1 MNPLKSATKFLT
13 LSLMALSLS
22 SYAEQ
27 AAEPVD
33 ASQPAQ
39 VEISQI
45 NLNTASAQELSQL
58 AFIGAKKAQAIVEYR
73 KAHGPFKSL
82 EELENVKGIGANTV
96 ERNRDRMLVAQ

>member
-1 MNPLKSATKFLT
+1 MNPLKTATQFLT

-33 ASQPAQ
+33 TSPSTQ
-39 VEISQI
+39 VQIHQI
-45 NLNTASAQELSQL
+45 NLNTASAEELSGL
-58 AFIGAKKAQAIVEYR
+58 TLVGPKKAEAIVEYR

-82 EELENVKGIGANTV
+82 DELANVNGIGESTV
-96 ERNRDRMLVAQ
+96 ERNRARMLVAQ